1 MMEFADFDDD
11 LFEEKPARDIVAK
24 DYQAR
29 MCEAG
34 WFMQVEPG
42 QLVSQEDELGVQK
55 FSAEYLFLGKSYHAA
70 IAKYEDILKILPES
84 STTIKRECQENL
96 ARCHIK
102 AGSPDKAIVHAER
115 LHSTSRTP
123 DQFTV
128 SYSLLL
134 DVYLAVGKYD
144 NALTAAHNVVSLHPD
159 NSHLWMKL
167 ALTYA
172 SLKNII
178 LPNVKVLIS
187 AHLPESKKTTHSID
201 SLALSK
207 PPQLSENVPEYS
219 HNFCKTEVPEF
230 YEVEEKKNTRRDIMI
245 VAACLQRAFYIL
257 VKTEGTAVGFAV
269 TQTRTL
275 KEKLL
280 GDLELL
286 LDDCSLKELRKN
298 VHQNDKVEINLCSSE
313 SASVQ
318 ENTKSRTD
326 DEEQEVSVSQESF
339 EEKWFGWIL

>member
-1 MMEFADFDDD
+1 MEFADFDDE
-11 LFEEKPARDIVAK
+11 LFEEKPARDSVAE

-55 FSAEYLFLGKSYHAA
+55 FTAEYLFLGKSYHAA

-102 AGSPDKAIVHAER
+102 AGTPDKAVVHAER
-115 LHSTSRTP
+115 LHSTSKTT

-134 DVYLAVGKYD
+134 DVHLALGNHGD
-144 NALTAAHNVVSLHPD
+144 ALTAAQHLISLHPD
-159 NSHLWMKL
+159 NSHLWIKL

-172 SLKNII
+172 FLKKVT
-178 LPNVKVLIS
+178 LPNVEELIC
-187 AHLPESKKTTHSID
+187 AHLPGSTKDASCVKSLTPSQPLPEHLHSVHETDELSD
-201 SLALSK
+201 S
-207 PPQLSENVPEYS
+207 
-219 HNFCKTEVPEF
+219 
-230 YEVEEKKNTRRDIMI
+230 YEDGEKKNTRDVLII
-245 VAACLQRAFYIL
+245 AACLQRAFYIL

-269 TQTRTL
+269 TRTKML

-280 GDLELL
+280 GDLRSL
-286 LDDCSLKELRKN
+286 LDDSSLKELRKN
-298 VHQNDKVEINLCSSE
+298 VHQNDKMEMNLCLSE
-313 SASVQ
+313 SGSVQ
-318 ENTKSRTD
+318 ENTNSRTD
-326 DEEQEVSVSQESF
+326 NEDQNMSVSLESF
-339 EEKWFGWIL
+339 EEKWFKWIS